1 VLFAKAHLHATDAQL
16 GLLYSAQSVGVFGF
30 ALAAG
35 RVRRHLPFSR
45 VILGAVIAH
54 GLLTVSLALSP
65 FYRLAVACLAGM
77 AGLVALMGI
86 HMLSLRQAVVPNHLL
101 GRVSSS
107 LAVLVGMAMPLGA
120 LLGGFAIERT
130 RNVALVFAV
139 IGGLIFAIGVIFVFT
154 PLRNAERYVVERW
167 GE

>member
-1 VLFAKAHLHATDAQL
+1 
-16 GLLYSAQSVGVFGF
+16 
-30 ALAAG
+30 
-35 RVRRHLPFSR
+35 
-45 VILGAVIAH
+45 
-54 GLLTVSLALSP
+54 
-65 FYRLAVACLAGM
+65 M
-77 AGLVALMGI
+77 
-86 HMLSLRQAVVPNHLL
+86 PNHLL

-130 RNVALVFAV
+130 RNVVLVFAL